1 MQDVVSHLFSE
12 RPYQEHSVPFYQEEV
27 GDFSEIS
34 ERIESKMTRMADGM
48 VDEESERYIK
58 YCNQ

>member
-1 MQDVVSHLFSE
+1 M
-12 RPYQEHSVPFYQEEV
+12 PFYQEEV

-34 ERIESKMTRMADGM
+34 ERMESKMTRMADGM

-58 YCNQ
+58 HCNQ